1 MGFHEKKNAFGIAMG
16 GESVTPRKKREKA
29 KMSAF

>member
-1 MGFHEKKNAFGIAMG
+1 MGIHEKRYAFGIAMG
-16 GESVTPRKKREKA
+16 GESVTPRKNREKV